1 MPFLL
6 IMSYL
11 TAVSQSVTARLNL
24 RMISSGRSIR
34 KTQPSGS
41 DFDILFSGVP
51 RLMMRAPILGM
62 NGSGS
67 VNVSGEGVI
76 EARRDVAAELDM
88 LLLILADRDK
98 IGLIDQNV
106 RRHQHRIGEEA
117 RGDVVGVLLRFHL
130 ELRHA
135 AQLAELRV
143 AAEHPGKLCVRGH
156 VRLDEHDVLLRIESA
171 GNILRQLLEAAA
183 AKVGRNLPD
192 RDCVHIDDAVDA
204 VIVRPEG
211 RPSF

>member
-1 MPFLL
+1 
-6 IMSYL
+6 
-11 TAVSQSVTARLNL
+11 
-24 RMISSGRSIR
+24 
-34 KTQPSGS
+34 
-41 DFDILFSGVP
+41 
-51 RLMMRAPILGM
+51 
-62 NGSGS
+62 
-67 VNVSGEGVI
+67 
-76 EARRDVAAELDM
+76 M

-106 RRHQHRIGEEA
+106 RRHQHRIGEET

-135 AQLAELRV
+135 AQLAELCV
-143 AAEHPGKLCVRGH
+143 AAEHPGKLCVGGH

-183 AKVGRNLPD
+183 TKVGRNLPD

-204 VIVRPEG
+204 VIFVLKGDPVFDRAHIGAKRQIAARLNTGKNAFFRVHGETLFIFFIVDPMKIH
-211 RPSF
+211 RYWYCTTVSCFSQSVIS